1 MGNALEIEKQVWV
14 NSKGKKYSVDLH
26 AGKDG
31 RSDYL
36 MITEHTGNK
45 RYRISIPVPMA
56 RQFAE
61 AILEI
66 LGRPARRA
74 LEP

>member
-1 MGNALEIEKQVWV
+1 MGKALEIQKQVWV
-14 NSKGKKYSVDLH
+14 NSTGKKYSVDLH

-45 RYRISIPVPMA
+45 RYRISIPLPMVGHLI
-56 RQFAE
+56 E
-61 AILEI
+61 AIHD
-66 LGRPARRA
+66 A

>member
-1 MGNALEIEKQVWV
+1 MDDSLEIEKQVWV
-14 NSKGKKYSVDLH
+14 NSTGKKYSVDLH

-45 RYRISIPVPMA
+45 RYRISIPLPMVGHLI
-56 RQFAE
+56 E
-61 AILEI
+61 AIHD
-66 LGRPARRA
+66 A

>member
-1 MGNALEIEKQVWV
+1 MGKALEIQKQVWV
-14 NSKGKKYSVDLH
+14 NSTGKKYSVDLH

-45 RYRISIPVPMA
+45 RYRISIPLPMVGHLI
-56 RQFAE
+56 E
-61 AILEI
+61 AIHD
-66 LGRPARRA
+66 A
-74 LEP
+74 LET

>member
-1 MGNALEIEKQVWV
+1 MGKALEIQKQVWV
-14 NSKGKKYSVDLH
+14 NSAGKKYSVDLH

-45 RYRISIPVPMA
+45 RYRISIPLPMVGHLI
-56 RQFAE
+56 E
-61 AILEI
+61 AIHD
-66 LGRPARRA
+66 A
-74 LEP
+74 LET